1 MATSLQQE
9 WLDSLVLEPTPLVDQ
24 AVTMCEHHHDLTC
37 NMYAGDGLRQRLP
50 INYMGTGDDLLWTGG
65 ATMAE
70 YSVSLHVNSTQC
82 SL

>member
-24 AVTMCEHHHDLTC
+24 AVTMCEHHDWTC
-37 NMYAGDGLRQRLP
+37 NTYAGDGLRSGLP
-50 INYMGTGDDLLWTGG
+50 INYMGVGGDLLWTGG

-70 YSVSLHVNSTQC
+70 YSVSLHVISTQ
-82 SL
+82 